1 MKAIKIAHLYPERMS
16 IYGDFGNV
24 LVLSQRMNWRG
35 IKNEVV
41 SIEVGDKL
49 PKDIDMIFIGGGQD
63 KGQVVVAEDLMAK
76 SSQIKDLRALVQIR
90 V

>member
-41 SIEVGDKL
+41 SIEVGDKTL
-49 PKDIDMIFIGGGQD
+49 I
-63 KGQVVVAEDLMAK
+63 
-76 SSQIKDLRALVQIR
+76 
-90 V
+90 